1 MSLPVT
7 PSALEE
13 APALSP
19 PRRWVELIE
28 RLIDRIPLVEKEML
42 LLRRLVQP
50 GWICLD
56 VGAAGGTYLHLLSRL
71 VGSEGQVI
79 GVEPR
84 RRSAALLRRLRR
96 WLAWPNV
103 TIFQVALAD
112 SLGSARMVVPRWVRT
127 EAHLAPEQVD
137 GSSRGATVI
146 VKQWTLDHLVDRAR
160 LSRVDLIKCDVEGAE
175 ELVFGGADETIRRWK
190 PIVLC
195 EVEDR
200 HLGRYLRDP
209 EGLLERF
216 TEHGYTVHRY
226 GGGRLR
232 AVQRVEATENDYVFL
247 PPAPAPGAVERVT

>member
-1 MSLPVT
+1 MSVSVS
-7 PSALEE
+7 PSAPEGS
-13 APALSP
+13 PALSS
-19 PRRWVELIE
+19 PRPWDRVIE
-28 RLIDRIPLVEKEML
+28 RVMDRIPFVEKEML
-42 LLRRLVQP
+42 FLRRLVQP
-50 GWICLD
+50 GWTCLD
-56 VGAAGGTYLHLLSRL
+56 IGAAGGTYLHLLSRL

-79 GVEPR
+79 GIEPR

-96 WLAWPNV
+96 WLAWRNV

-127 EAHLAPEQVD
+127 EAHLAPEQEN
-137 GSSRGATVI
+137 GHSRGATEI
-146 VKQWTLDHLVDRAR
+146 VKQWTLDHLVERAR

-200 HLGRYLRDP
+200 HLGRYLREP

-232 AVQRVEATENDYVFL
+232 AVERVDPTENDYVFL
-247 PPAPAPGAVERVT
+247 PPAPASGPSSV